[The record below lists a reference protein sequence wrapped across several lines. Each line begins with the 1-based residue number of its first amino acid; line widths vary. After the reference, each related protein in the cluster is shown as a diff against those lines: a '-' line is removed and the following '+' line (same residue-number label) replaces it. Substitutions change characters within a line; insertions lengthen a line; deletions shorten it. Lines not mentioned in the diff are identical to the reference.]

1 MDVRWNVSSANHIS
15 SQSANICSLAVA
27 LVSWFAGQTL
37 YNRFKL
43 GRRGMDQFP
52 IPRLHKP
59 SVQLPSFHGNGDEGG
74 SRRPRWGVFK
84 RRSQRNGYNHLR
96 QDPDEEDRL
105 AASRFSLDDDDEN
118 DVGAEVNA
126 WRTPDVPSRSSDD
139 SQRAQRPSGTVGVHQ
154 GLVDL

>member
-1 MDVRWNVSSANHIS
+1 M
-15 SQSANICSLAVA
+15 
-27 LVSWFAGQTL
+27 SWFAGQTL

-52 IPRLHKP
+52 IPHFHKP
-59 SVQLPSFHGNGDEGG
+59 SVQLPSFRGHGEEGG
-74 SRRPRWGVFK
+74 APRPRWGVFK

-105 AASRFSLDDDDEN
+105 AASRFSLDDDEEA

-126 WRTPDVPSRSSDD
+126 WRTPDVSGRASDEN
-139 SQRAQRPSGTVGVHQ
+139 QRPSGSVGVHQ

>member
-1 MDVRWNVSSANHIS
+1 M
-15 SQSANICSLAVA
+15 
-27 LVSWFAGQTL
+27 SWFAGQTL
-37 YNRFKL
+37 YNRLKL

-59 SVQLPSFHGNGDEGG
+59 SVQLPSFRGPGDGEP
-74 SRRPRWGVFK
+74 RPRWGVFK

-105 AASRFSLDDDDEN
+105 AAARFSLDDDEEN

-126 WRTPDVPSRSSDD
+126 WRTPDVSGRASDD
-139 SQRAQRPSGTVGVHQ
+139 SQGAPGAQRPSGVGVHQ

>member
-1 MDVRWNVSSANHIS
+1 M
-15 SQSANICSLAVA
+15 
-27 LVSWFAGQTL
+27 SWFAGQTL
-37 YNRFKL
+37 YNRLKL

-52 IPRLHKP
+52 IPRFHKP
-59 SVQLPSFHGNGDEGG
+59 SVQLPSFRGQGEEGAP
-74 SRRPRWGVFK
+74 RPRWGVFK

-105 AASRFSLDDDDEN
+105 AAARFSLDEDEEN

-126 WRTPDVPSRSSDD
+126 WRTPDVSGRASDD
-139 SQRAQRPSGTVGVHQ
+139 SQGAQRPSGSVGVHQ